1 MTLSF
6 EYLHLCHI
14 SKKEMV
20 ILKLDSEK
28 SFDKVEHEVIIQVL
42 RYRGFLARWINWI
55 KEILKSGN
63 SPQWDIRKSVSLQE
77 RG

>member
-63 SPQWDIRKSVSLQE
+63 SPQWDIRKSVSL
-77 RG
+77 

>member
-14 SKKEMV
+14 SKKEIV

-63 SPQWDIRKSVSLQE
+63 SPQWDIRKSVSL
-77 RG
+77 